1 MGPLDPNRRADDVL
15 QGLSAGGADLL
26 RHAEGQLLAMQPGAD
41 PSAAPRSFPRHV
53 DPNGNS
59 LLPIFQLSAETFSI
73 IFDFYL
79 SEETFLYAPM
89 EVRLRWFMHPVD
101 RGPCVLMR
109 VCSLWRR
116 ICTTRF
122 VSYFA
127 SSILSISQG
136 TIPPL
141 PEGRPYNP
149 SIDDVSVGQ
158 CLRHYLELFS
168 RGSFVLTMV
177 HGDRRPAVIS
187 WEGRSDPALEPSLD
201 SADTMLASL
210 AQRCRGMIVRPSEDE
225 DVQHSIERAA
235 RAIRTLRPAQGW
247 LHRLETLSID
257 FGDASTHLGVHY
269 QRRYGPWT
277 ILAETGLFAH
287 APKLWRLK
295 LWRKAIHV
303 LDSLTPRLDL
313 PSEQIRDFQ
322 CQYYNPSCLAAL
334 QQFPSLTTLTL
345 IRYVSYDSAIT
356 YPPFRVHHLQLPH
369 LERYH
374 LPLAGPMIDRVQR
387 PGHPAT
393 KPILLAQLSHLSVF
407 CQYGYVDGNQESF
420 NYFVDLLKYP
430 KEALDWICAPALQRL
445 RIGFASDEAPYGR
458 RPLTVMRTLDSF
470 LRRSR
475 CALVELF
482 VFLHTVETDEDWV
495 MLFGCLPSLREVT
508 LGMSY
513 GVRLSAKVLRAL
525 RVAPERQLLLPHLRR
540 LTLIT
545 DESPALDIETYA
557 LAEAIESRVG
567 AHERTGG
574 VADNL
579 EIFQL
584 ACQGTHRFVW
594 EKEMKTRMKSWVQR
608 GLCVGLAVVDVALPT
623 EFIDIRDQGNFLM
636 DWEWIRYYDDNE

>member
-15 QGLSAGGADLL
+15 QGLSADGADLHE
-26 RHAEGQLLAMQPGAD
+26 HAGGQLLAMQPGVD
-41 PSAAPRSFPRHV
+41 PSAAPRSFARHV
-53 DPNGNS
+53 DSNGNS

-79 SEETFLYAPM
+79 SEETFVHAPM

-101 RGPCVLMR
+101 RGPCVLLR

-149 SIDDVSVGQ
+149 SVDDVSVGQ
-158 CLRHYLELFS
+158 CLRYYLELFS

-177 HGDRRPAVIS
+177 HGARRPAVIS
-187 WEGRSDPALEPSLD
+187 QEGPPDSALEPSLD

-210 AQRCRGMIVRPSEDE
+210 AQRCRELIVRPSEDE
-225 DVQHSIERAA
+225 DVKHSIETAA
-235 RAIRTLRPAQGW
+235 RAIHTLWPTQGW

-257 FGDASTHLGVHY
+257 FGDAFTHLGVHY
-269 QRRYGPWT
+269 QRRYRPWT

-287 APKLWRLK
+287 ASKLWRLK

-313 PSEQIRDFQ
+313 PSEKI
-322 CQYYNPSCLAAL
+322 N
-334 QQFPSLTTLTL
+334 
-345 IRYVSYDSAIT
+345 
-356 YPPFRVHHLQLPH
+356 LPH

-374 LPLAGPMIDRVQR
+374 LQLAGPLINRVPW

-393 KPILLAQLSHLSVF
+393 KPIILAHLSHLSVF
-407 CQYGYVDGNQESF
+407 CQYGCVDGNRESSDYF
-420 NYFVDLLKYP
+420 EFVDLLKYP

-458 RPLTVMRTLDSF
+458 RPLTVMRTLDSL
-470 LRRSR
+470 LRRSK

-482 VFLHTVETDEDWV
+482 VLLHTVETDEDWL

-525 RVAPERQLLLPHLRR
+525 RVARERQLLLPHLRR

-579 EIFQL
+579 EIIQL

-594 EKEMKTRMKSWVQR
+594 EKEMKTRMKSWVRR

-636 DWEWIRYYDDNE
+636 DWEWIRFYDDDE

>member
-1 MGPLDPNRRADDVL
+1 MGSLDPDRRADDVL
-15 QGLSAGGADLL
+15 QGLSADGADLHQ
-26 RHAEGQLLAMQPGAD
+26 HAEGQLLAMQPGAD

-53 DPNGNS
+53 DSSGNS

-101 RGPCVLMR
+101 RGPCVLLR

-116 ICTTRF
+116 ICMTRF

-127 SSILSISQG
+127 SSIVSISQG

-158 CLRHYLELFS
+158 CLRYYLELFS

-177 HGDRRPAVIS
+177 HGARRPAVIS
-187 WEGRSDPALEPSLD
+187 QEGPSDSALEPSLD
-201 SADTMLASL
+201 SGDTMLTSL
-210 AQRCRGMIVRPSEDE
+210 AQRCRELIVRPSEDE
-225 DVQHSIERAA
+225 DVKHSIETAA
-235 RAIRTLRPAQGW
+235 RAIHTLWPTQGW

-257 FGDASTHLGVHY
+257 FGDAFTHLGVHF
-269 QRRYGPWT
+269 QNREKQWN
-277 ILAETGLFAH
+277 ILAKTGLFAQ

-303 LDSLTPRLDL
+303 LDSLGPRLDL
-313 PSEQIRDFQ
+313 PSKQIRDLQ
-322 CQYYNPSCLAAL
+322 CQYYDPRSCLAAL
-334 QQFPSLTTLTL
+334 QQFSSLTTLTL
-345 IRYVSYDSAIT
+345 LRYVSYNTGTT
-356 YPPFRVHHLQLPH
+356 YPSPTARHSQ
-369 LERYH
+369 
-374 LPLAGPMIDRVQR
+374 LAGPIINRVPW
-387 PGHPAT
+387 PGHPVA
-393 KPILLAQLSHLSVF
+393 KFILLAHLTHLSVF
-407 CQYGYVDGNQESF
+407 CQYGCVDGNQESSD
-420 NYFVDLLKYP
+420 YFGDLLKYP
-430 KEALDWICAPALQRL
+430 KEALDWICAPVLERL

-458 RPLTVMRTLDSF
+458 RPLTAMSTLDSF
-470 LRRSR
+470 LRLSK

-482 VFLHTVETDEDWV
+482 VFLHTEEADEDWV

-567 AHERTGG
+567 ARERTGG

-594 EKEMKTRMKSWVQR
+594 EKEMKTRMKSWVRR

-636 DWEWIRYYDDNE
+636 DWEWIRFYDDDE

>member
-1 MGPLDPNRRADDVL
+1 MGSLDPDRRADDVL
-15 QGLSAGGADLL
+15 QGLSADGADL
-26 RHAEGQLLAMQPGAD
+26 RQHAGGQLLAMQPGVD
-41 PSAAPRSFPRHV
+41 PSAAPCSFPRHV
-53 DPNGNS
+53 DSNGNS
-59 LLPIFQLSAETFSI
+59 FLPIFQLSAETFSI

-79 SEETFLYAPM
+79 SEEAFVYAPM

-101 RGPCVLMR
+101 RGPCVLLR

-149 SIDDVSVGQ
+149 SVDDVSVGQ
-158 CLRHYLELFS
+158 CLRYYLELFS

-177 HGDRRPAVIS
+177 HGARRPAVIS
-187 WEGRSDPALEPSLD
+187 QEGPPDSALEPSLD

-210 AQRCRGMIVRPSEDE
+210 AQRCRELIVRPSEDE
-225 DVQHSIERAA
+225 DVKHSIETAA
-235 RAIRTLRPAQGW
+235 RAIHTLWPTQGW

-257 FGDASTHLGVHY
+257 FGDAFTHLGVHY
-269 QRRYGPWT
+269 QRRYRPWT

-313 PSEQIRDFQ
+313 PSEKIRDFQ
-322 CQYYNPSCLAAL
+322 CQYYDPHSCLAAL

-345 IRYVSYDSAIT
+345 LRY
-356 YPPFRVHHLQLPH
+356 LPH

-374 LPLAGPMIDRVQR
+374 LQLAGPLINRVPW

-393 KPILLAQLSHLSVF
+393 KPIILAHLSHLSVF
-407 CQYGYVDGNQESF
+407 CQYGS
-420 NYFVDLLKYP
+420 
-430 KEALDWICAPALQRL
+430 LDWICAPALQRL

-458 RPLTVMRTLDSF
+458 RPLTVMRTLDSL
-470 LRRSR
+470 LRRSK

-482 VFLHTVETDEDWV
+482 VLLHTVETDEDWL

-525 RVAPERQLLLPHLRR
+525 RVARERQLLLPHLRR

-567 AHERTGG
+567 AHERTCG

-594 EKEMKTRMKSWVQR
+594 EKEMKTRMKSWVRR

-636 DWEWIRYYDDNE
+636 DWEWIHYYDDDE